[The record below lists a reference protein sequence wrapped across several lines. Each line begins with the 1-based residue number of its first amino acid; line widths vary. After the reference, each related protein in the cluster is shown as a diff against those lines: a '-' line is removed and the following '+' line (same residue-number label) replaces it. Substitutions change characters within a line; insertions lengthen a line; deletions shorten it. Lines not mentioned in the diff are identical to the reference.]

1 MIGLSDILPA
11 GMTPDDFYIIL
22 AALATFAVV
31 LMVGSA
37 FVKPDTL
44 TPRLKAIQERRE
56 ELKAEY
62 RNPQKRTRPDKH
74 VNQMRSV
81 VEKLKMLQETQ
92 TDGISASLVQAGN
105 RNKDTIYVFM
115 FAQMVMPFI
124 GLGVGLLLSNL
135 NWDAPFSA
143 DEASSWFVI
152 LGCAYAGAKAPY
164 LWLKNKRSKRY
175 AAIQKALSDTLD
187 LMMICAEAG
196 LSLGA
201 SLDRVA
207 RELGETYPEMA
218 EELSLTS
225 VEMGFLPDRNTALKH
240 LADRVDIQEVRG
252 VVNVLAQTEKYGTPI
267 AQALRVLSREFR
279 TDRMLRAEQKAARL
293 PALMTIPMII
303 FILPTLFVL
312 VLTPAILDL
321 MDTGM

>member
-1 MIGLSDILPA
+1 MVGLTDILPA
-11 GMTPDDFYIIL
+11 GMSPDDFYIML
-22 AALATFAVV
+22 AALATFFVVWAV
-31 LMVGSA
+31 GAA

-44 TPRLKAIQERRE
+44 TPRLEAIQQRRE

-62 RNPQKRTRPDKH
+62 RNPQKRSRPEKH

-81 VEKLKMLQETQ
+81 VERLKMLQETK
-92 TDGISASLVQAGN
+92 TDDIERALVQAGN
-105 RNKDTIYVFM
+105 RNKDAIYVFM

-124 GLGVGLLLSNL
+124 GLGLGLMLSNL
-135 NWDAPFSA
+135 NWDNPFSA
-143 DEASSWFVI
+143 DEASSWLVVF
-152 LGCAYAGAKAPY
+152 GAAYAGAKLPH
-164 LWLKNKRSKRY
+164 LWLRNKRDKRY
-175 AAIQKALSDTLD
+175 SMIQKALSDMLD

-225 VEMGFLPDRNTALKH
+225 VEMGFLPDRNTALTH
-240 LADRVDIQEVRG
+240 LAERVDIQEVRG
-252 VVNVLAQTEKYGTPI
+252 IVNVLAQTEKYGTPI
-267 AQALRVLSREFR
+267 AQALRVLSKEFR

-293 PALMTIPMII
+293 PALMTIPMIV

-312 VLTPAILDL
+312 VLTPAIIGL